1 MKTITFAHLSDLHIL
16 KDYGNSMF
24 KDMVGH
30 MEKKPCE
37 VLEGIS
43 GWLRE
48 NAGKLDFV
56 LLTGDLVHEGG
67 ADEYRYL
74 KMLLE
79 EYFDG
84 TPVCPVLG
92 NHDRV
97 AAFHEGYENSEP
109 GTEPVYYARE
119 I

>member
-56 LLTGDLVHEGG
+56 LLTGDLFRRHAGLSG
-67 ADEYRYL
+67 SW
-74 KMLLE
+74 K
-79 EYFDG
+79 
-84 TPVCPVLG
+84 
-92 NHDRV
+92 
-97 AAFHEGYENSEP
+97 S
-109 GTEPVYYARE
+109 
-119 I
+119 